1 MKRRNADIAK
11 LRRPLKKAKI
21 TDGMYGSTFT
31 YLKMVLL
38 WTTVLMCDFLFELRF
53 EYFWPFWMFAR
64 SVYDSFRYQGLAFS
78 LFFVLMTMTSDMI
91 CYIFIPVHWLFF
103 AASTYVWVQYVW
115 HAERGFCT
123 PTVSLWVLF
132 IYIEASLRLKDE
144 KHLFFHADFSRP
156 FAAHC
161 IGYPVISLGFSFKSY
176 VGHRFRLRRQKL
188 VARQNELMLQLLRQ
202 ALPADLAL
210 EESPDRTA
218 VPAEKMEEAIS
229 NGVPQDA
236 SPKSHKKAAEE
247 ARTPKCKLHNG
258 DIEYME
264 QRRGSINEYDESE
277 DKEKNYKNSS
287 QTQRAVKWPSSCS
300 KEKRSRAKE
309 APAPSSAPS
318 PPPKDDNVTKL
329 ELDVKRLRADLNS
342 SRQTEQEL
350 RSQVSNLAVQERNAR
365 NQLQL
370 LQLDN
375 DQLQSKLHHLVS
387 GRQQD
392 KQTLAQLERKL
403 ADERKLRQGSD
414 AQLQQEKKKVA
425 QAAEQASKCTEQ
437 CKARRRDLEA
447 EIRQLRRENKQYED
461 RVRAAERELQSLHEA
476 KDSQSDSQN
485 AHATLMS
492 ALSAMQD
499 KNMQLEKN
507 LSSETRLKMDL
518 FAALGDA
525 KRELEINKS
534 LLVSRE
540 RQVSELNAKLA
551 DVLSVMPSSSMP
563 SMSSAAGAGTG
574 DHNGFGSASSLEPYP
589 GAHQDLYDMKQ
600 RANEQQLAQQAS
612 PLGKSQLDPNAAAYT
627 PKMA

>member
-21 TDGMYGSTFT
+21 GDGVYGSTFA
-31 YLKMVLL
+31 YLKMVML
-38 WTTVLMCDFLFELRF
+38 WTAVLMCDFLFELRF

-78 LFFVLMTMTSDMI
+78 LFFVLMTLTSDMI

-115 HAERGFCT
+115 HAERGICL
-123 PTVSLWVLF
+123 PTISLWILF

-188 VARQNELMLQLLRQ
+188 VARQNDLMVQLLQ
-202 ALPADLAL
+202 EALPPDMAI
-210 EESPDRTA
+210 EESPDRK
-218 VPAEKMEEAIS
+218 VPPEKVEEAIS
-229 NGVPQDA
+229 NGVPHDS
-236 SPKSHKKAAEE
+236 SPKSNKKSSEE
-247 ARTPKCKLHNG
+247 ARSPKCKLHNG
-258 DIEYME
+258 SLNGDLEFME
-264 QRRGSINEYDESE
+264 QRRGSINEFDESE
-277 DKEKNYKNSS
+277 DKEKNYKNCS
-287 QTQRAVKWPSSCS
+287 QTQRSSKWTSSSCS
-300 KEKRSRAKE
+300 SKEKKSRAKE
-309 APAPSSAPS
+309 APVAAVTSG
-318 PPPKDDNVTKL
+318 PPPKDENVTKL

-350 RSQVSNLAVQERNAR
+350 RSQVSNLVIQERNAR

-375 DQLQSKLHHLVS
+375 DSLQSKLHNLVTC
-387 GRQQD
+387 RQQD
-392 KQTLAQLERKL
+392 KQTVVTLEKKV
-403 ADERKLRQGSD
+403 AEERKLRQGLES
-414 AQLQQEKKKVA
+414 QLQQEKKKVA
-425 QAAEQASKCTEQ
+425 QAAEQAPRCTEQ

-447 EIRQLRRENKQYED
+447 ETRQLRRENKQYED
-461 RVRAAERELQSLHEA
+461 RVRSAERELQSLHEI
-476 KDSQSDSQN
+476 KDSQSDSEV
-485 AHATLMS
+485 LMS
-492 ALSAMQD
+492 ALSAMQE
-499 KNMQLEKN
+499 KNQYLEKN

-525 KRELEINKS
+525 KREVEINKTQLS
-534 LLVSRE
+534 AKDRE
-540 RQVSELNAKLA
+540 ISDLHAKLA
-551 DVLSVMPSSSMP
+551 DVLSVMPGL
-563 SMSSAAGAGTG
+563 SSAGVSG
-574 DHNGFGSASSLEPYP
+574 DHNGYGGIEPYP
-589 GAHQDLYDMKQ
+589 GANSDLYDLKMT
-600 RANEQQLAQQAS
+600 AE
-612 PLGKSQLDPNAAAYT
+612 PPKSQLDPNAAAYT